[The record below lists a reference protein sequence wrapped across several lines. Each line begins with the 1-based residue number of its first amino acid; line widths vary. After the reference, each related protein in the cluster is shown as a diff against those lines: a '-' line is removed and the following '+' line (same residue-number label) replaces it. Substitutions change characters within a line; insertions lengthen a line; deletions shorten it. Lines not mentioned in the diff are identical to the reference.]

1 MNHIIELTQVS
12 KKFKH
17 KQAMDNIHFKIK
29 LIVSL

>member
-1 MNHIIELTQVS
+1 MNHIIEQVS

-29 LIVSL
+29 LIDSL